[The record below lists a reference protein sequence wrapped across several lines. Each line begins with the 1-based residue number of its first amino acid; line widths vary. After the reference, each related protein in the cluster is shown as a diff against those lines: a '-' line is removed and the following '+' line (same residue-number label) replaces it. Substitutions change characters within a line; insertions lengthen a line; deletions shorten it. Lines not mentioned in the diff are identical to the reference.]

1 MKTTLRVGMG
11 ETTLWSTNICRES
24 QHSLGRLQEEFLRL
38 DEKFSQHEIDIPKL
52 QEEVS
57 WSVLMAK
64 SIMAKVDRKMV
75 EFQEWVNYVK
85 HTNVTTGVQRE
96 IVDSLNK
103 IILDISPASTM
114 ESVSER
120 VEQLEGVIQ
129 DNRQN
134 TENVRSAIIQ
144 LQYRVD
150 NQSFNSPEMRDQTIY
165 SVGGT
170 GQGSTRSNAT
180 FKRKRSCQ
188 EGK

>member
-1 MKTTLRVGMG
+1 MG

-103 IILDISPASTM
+103 IILDISPASTL

-120 VEQLEGVIQ
+120 AEQLEKVI
-129 DNRQN
+129 
-134 TENVRSAIIQ
+134 
-144 LQYRVD
+144 
-150 NQSFNSPEMRDQTIY
+150 
-165 SVGGT
+165 
-170 GQGSTRSNAT
+170 
-180 FKRKRSCQ
+180 
-188 EGK
+188 